1 MFIKVN
7 LTRVIALAS
16 ILTLAACGGGGGSS
30 GGTVGGT
37 PNNSGGTGT
46 TPTDTGGTSGGGSTT
61 PGGTDIGI
69 SGSGSPVAYGTID
82 AFGSIWV
89 NGVEF
94 NTDNAQILI
103 DGEESLE
110 SDLSAGMVVTVLGTI
125 NEDGV
130 TGVAEVVIYDN
141 EVKGQI
147 TALAVDAGDE
157 FMTITVLGVEIIVE
171 RVATVFEHVT
181 FDTLA
186 IGDYV
191 EISGFPQGV
200 TDQLRATH
208 LEKQVEEYVE
218 GESGVEVEG
227 VLSNLTATTFDLRGY
242 AVDYSAADLSEVP
255 NGELVDGQRVEVHGT
270 VSGTTIMASRVEV
283 EDSLSDQLESDDEFE
298 IQGAISGYV
307 SNAEFQVNGVLVDAS
322 SAVLTPSNLVLADDV
337 IVEVEGVWDG
347 TKLVATEVESRRGT
361 IKLEARV
368 GTIDLELGELTLDF
382 GVGSITV
389 QLDSRTQFDED
400 DDDDERESSSS
411 IVAGDFVEVEAY
423 LDGAVVVATHIE
435 RDDADDDKIRAPIEA
450 VNPESEITVL
460 GLTYSVA
467 GAQFVDALGQS
478 VTATEFFAAVSVGDQ
493 VTLKDYALA
502 DGLADMV
509 SLRSDGYSEHD
520 DDDDDESDDSDSSDD
535 LDFNDLD

>member
-1 MFIKVN
+1 M
-7 LTRVIALAS
+7 
-16 ILTLAACGGGGGSS
+16 
-30 GGTVGGT
+30 
-37 PNNSGGTGT
+37 
-46 TPTDTGGTSGGGSTT
+46 
-61 PGGTDIGI
+61 
-69 SGSGSPVAYGTID
+69 
-82 AFGSIWV
+82 

-157 FMTITVLGVEIIVE
+157 FLTITVLGVEIIVE

-186 IGDYV
+186 VGDYV

-255 NGELVDGQRVEVHGT
+255 NGELADGQRVEVHGT
-270 VSGTTIMASRVEV
+270 VSGATIMASRVEV

-322 SAVLTPSNLVLADDV
+322 LAVLTPSNLVLADDV

-368 GTIDLELGELTLDF
+368 GTIDLAMGELTLNF

-400 DDDDERESSSS
+400 DDDDERESASS
-411 IVAGDFVEVEAY
+411 IVAGDFVEVEGY
-423 LDGAVVVATHIE
+423 LDGAVVIATHIE

-450 VNPESEITVL
+450 VNPESELTVL

-467 GAQFVDALGQS
+467 GAQFIDALGQS
-478 VTATEFFAAVSVGDQ
+478 VTAAEFFAAVSVGDQ
-493 VTLKDYALA
+493 VTLKDTALA
-502 DGLADMV
+502 DGLADVV
-509 SLRSDGYSEHD
+509 SLRSGGYSEHD
-520 DDDDDESDDSDSSDD
+520 DDDDDESDDSDDHDD
-535 LDFNDLD
+535 DCLGDLGVSCDD